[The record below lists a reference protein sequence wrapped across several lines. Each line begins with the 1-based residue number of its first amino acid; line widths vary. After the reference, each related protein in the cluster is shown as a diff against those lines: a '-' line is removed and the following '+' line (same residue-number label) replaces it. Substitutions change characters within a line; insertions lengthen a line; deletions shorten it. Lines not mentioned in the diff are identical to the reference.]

1 MPMCDW
7 SSDVCSSDL
16 SSLAHFLIGSFIFL
30 ELSCRSCLYIF
41 EINCLS
47 FASFAIIFSHSESPC
62 AHPWLWLDV
71 HKPRGCGFPIPAPG
85 RSSRITAL
93 ILAGTMALQRDP
105 RRRLIP
111 LLLQRST
118 SECWTL
124 GGWPRP
130 EVRLPDLCSFQM
142 KCGAA
147 SNRRPE
153 IKP

>member
-1 MPMCDW
+1 MISLESRGLPSVFSNTTVQKHQLLRQMCLTPGEKRQL
-7 SSDVCSSDL
+7 CGPL
-16 SSLAHFLIGSFIFL
+16 LHLLALHPHPVLT
-30 ELSCRSCLYIF
+30 
-41 EINCLS
+41 
-47 FASFAIIFSHSESPC
+47 
-62 AHPWLWLDV
+62 PWLWLAV